1 MVTAS
6 AIFQK
11 RERIVSRKLM
21 DELFDG
27 NHSHAVVAFPLKA
40 VYLAKEHPDGQV
52 PVEVLISVSKRHFK
66 HAVDRNRVKRQVREA
81 YRKQK
86 QLLTEQVGEGMM
98 VAVAF
103 IWMSDQHFSSAEVD
117 SRVKH
122 LLTRIAKKV
131 GVAPEQQD
139 AAHE

>member
-21 DELFDG
+21 DELFGGD
-27 NHSHAVVAFPLKA
+27 HSHAVVAFPLKA
-40 VYLAKEHPDGQV
+40 VYLAKAHLDEQV
-52 PVEVLISVSKRHFK
+52 PVEVLISVPKKHFK

-86 QLLTEQVGEGMM
+86 QLLTERVGEDMM

-103 IWMSDQHFSSAEVD
+103 IWMSNQHISSAEVD

-122 LLTRIAKKV
+122 ILTRIAKKI
-131 GVAPEQQD
+131 GNE
-139 AAHE
+139 

>member
-21 DELFDG
+21 DELFGGD
-27 NHSHAVVAFPLKA
+27 HSHAVVAFPLKA
-40 VYLAKEHPDGQV
+40 VYLAKEHLDEQV
-52 PVEVLISVSKRHFK
+52 PVEVLISVPKKHFK

-86 QLLTEQVGEGMM
+86 QLLTDRVGEDMM

-103 IWMSDQHFSSAEVD
+103 IWMSNQHISSAEVD

-122 LLTRIAKKV
+122 ILTRIAKKI
-131 GVAPEQQD
+131 GNE
-139 AAHE
+139 

>member
-1 MVTAS
+1 MTAS

-21 DELFDG
+21 DELFGGD
-27 NHSHAVVAFPLKA
+27 HSHAVVAFPLKA
-40 VYLAKEHPDGQV
+40 VYLVKEHLDEQV
-52 PVEVLISVSKRHFK
+52 SVEVLISVSKKHFK

-86 QLLTEQVGEGMM
+86 QLLADRVGDGMM

-103 IWMSDQHFSSAEVD
+103 IWMSNQHISSAEVD

-122 LLTRIAKKV
+122 ILMRIAKKI
-131 GVAPEQQD
+131 GNE
-139 AAHE
+139 

>member
-21 DELFDG
+21 DELFGGD
-27 NHSHAVVAFPLKA
+27 HSHAVVAFPLKA
-40 VYLAKEHPDGQV
+40 VYLVKEHLDEQV
-52 PVEVLISVSKRHFK
+52 PVEVLISVPKKHFK

-86 QLLTEQVGEGMM
+86 QLLTERVGEDMM

-103 IWMSDQHFSSAEVD
+103 IWMSNQHISSAEVD

-122 LLTRIAKKV
+122 ILTRIAKKI
-131 GVAPEQQD
+131 GNE
-139 AAHE
+139 

>member
-21 DELFDG
+21 DELFGGD
-27 NHSHAVVAFPLKA
+27 HSHAVVAYPLKA
-40 VYLAKEHPDGQV
+40 VYLAKEHLDGQV
-52 PVEVLISVSKRHFK
+52 PVEVLISVPKKHFK
-66 HAVDRNRVKRQVREA
+66 HAVDRNRVKRRVREA

-86 QLLTEQVGEGMM
+86 QLLTERVGEDMM

-103 IWMSDQHFSSAEVD
+103 IWMSNQHISSAEVD

-122 LLTRIAKKV
+122 ILTRIAKKI
-131 GVAPEQQD
+131 GNE
-139 AAHE
+139 